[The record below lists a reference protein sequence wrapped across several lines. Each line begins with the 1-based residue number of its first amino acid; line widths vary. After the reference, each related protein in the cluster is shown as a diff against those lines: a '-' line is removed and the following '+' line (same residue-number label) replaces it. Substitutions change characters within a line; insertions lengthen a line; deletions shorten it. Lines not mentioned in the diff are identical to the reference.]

1 MSPELWSAVVAVGQR
16 RVYPAGSL
24 VFAEGDAS
32 GPVLAILGG
41 SVALTA
47 GDGGRL
53 DELGPGELLGE
64 LSAVDGFPRSASAL
78 AITDTEV
85 LAIDTERFA
94 GLLADDPKLALYLLR
109 SVGRRL
115 RRATTQSIRSS
126 SAPSPLRA
134 PDLRTGLG
142 RARYASEAIGR

>member
-24 VFAEGDAS
+24 IFAEGDPF

-85 LAIDTERFA
+85 LAIDPERFA
-94 GLLADDPKLALYLLR
+94 HLLADDPKLALYLLR

-115 RRATTQSIRSS
+115 RRATTRSIRSS
-126 SAPSPLRA
+126 SAPSRVRV
-134 PDLRTGLG
+134 PDLSRDLG
-142 RARYASEAIGR
+142 RAQHASEAIGR

>member
-1 MSPELWSAVVAVGQR
+1 M
-16 RVYPAGSL
+16 
-24 VFAEGDAS
+24 
-32 GPVLAILGG
+32 LAILGG
-41 SVALTA
+41 SVAA
-47 GDGGRL
+47 HRGDGGRL

-115 RRATTQSIRSS
+115 RRATIQSIRSS

-142 RARYASEAIGR
+142 RAPHASEAIGR